1 MRNENVR
8 RVVPDVPAFAKQQ
21 GTQRIGLVAELH
33 YHNEIELL
41 AVHSGEFVCVAEGV
55 EYRAKAGEVIFIN
68 SRVPHSTSC
77 DTPGTRVGLLQ
88 ILHSPFIGG
97 EEPRTIRYSVRLMGR
112 AFSSVRVVTDK
123 AFYESVIG
131 AIDEL
136 TTKRNAC
143 EVFAKSHIYKILGTL
158 IRDGCLADEKEIF
171 LNSEVQ
177 KVLPVLNYLNE
188 NYAEGLS
195 LEEASALLNFDKSYF
210 CRIFR
215 RAIGATFTEYLNF
228 VRICKA
234 EKLLSKTDK
243 SVIEISEAV
252 GFSSVSYFNR
262 VFRKYCSSTPREYR
276 MAKYCNM

>member
-8 RVVPDVPAFAKQQ
+8 RLLPDVPAYASV
-21 GTQRIGLVAELH
+21 GLQKLGDVAELH
-33 YHNEIELL
+33 YHDEIELL
-41 AVHSGEFVCVAEGV
+41 AVRSGEFICTAEGV
-55 EYRAKAGEVIFIN
+55 EYRARAGEVIFIN
-68 SRVPHSTSC
+68 SRIPHATAC
-77 DTPGTRVGLLQ
+77 DTPGTELGLLQ
-88 ILHSPFIGG
+88 VLHSPFIGG
-97 EEPRTIRYSVRLMGR
+97 DEPRTIRYSVRLMGR
-112 AFSSVRVVTDK
+112 AFAPVKVMKDENFYLAVT
-123 AFYESVIG
+123 G
-131 AIDEL
+131 AIEEL
-136 TTKRNAC
+136 MGKKHAC
-143 EVFAKSHIYKILGTL
+143 EAFAKAHIYKLLGTL
-158 IRDGCLADEKEIF
+158 IREGCLADEKEIF

-195 LEEASALLNFDKSYF
+195 LDEASALLNFDKSYF

>member
-8 RVVPDVPAFAKQQ
+8 RLLPDVPAYASVGMQML
-21 GTQRIGLVAELH
+21 GDVAELH
-33 YHNEIELL
+33 YHDEIELL
-41 AVHSGEFVCVAEGV
+41 AICSGEFICRAEGV
-55 EYRAKAGEVIFIN
+55 EYRARAGEVIFIN
-68 SRVPHSTSC
+68 SLIPHATAC
-77 DTPGTRVGLLQ
+77 DTPGTKLGLLQ
-88 ILHSPFIGG
+88 VLHSPFIGG
-97 EEPRTIRYSVRLMGR
+97 DEPRTIRYSVRLMGR
-112 AFSSVRVVTDK
+112 AFAPVKVMKDKDFYLAVT
-123 AFYESVIG
+123 G
-131 AIDEL
+131 AIEEL
-136 TTKRNAC
+136 MEKKHAC
-143 EVFAKSHIYKILGTL
+143 EAFAKAHIYKILGTL
-158 IRDGCLADEKEIF
+158 IREGCLADEKEIF

-234 EKLLSKTDK
+234 EKLLSKTDQ